1 MIDQSG
7 KVSPMMTKTSRS
19 FFVRKSCIATV
30 LLWVFQLMGSPAGAG
45 EANPLKPI
53 DTSSPRTTLQGF
65 LEFMNEGYATGYGRM
80 QSYLASS
87 KLYLS
92 PEDVAAVQSTLHYLE
107 SAQRTL
113 DLSELPP
120 ATARE
125 SSRRLAIQLKEILDR
140 IDLPPIESVPD
151 AQAMAQAE
159 FKRWTLPGS
168 EIRIA
173 RVEKGPRAG
182 EYLFTPET
190 VSRLPDFYLKVQDLP
205 YRPGASAG
213 WYGWSQYVPTGVA
226 LALDK
231 VVPPRWVLN
240 VPQWTQATFIDQP
253 LWRWFGI
260 VAVFVA
266 GFAVILFCYR
276 LSRHWAGR
284 ATSAGR
290 WADLLR
296 PFSLVMV
303 TPAVALILADVLR
316 ISGAVYQV
324 VTLSLWTLF
333 FLALT
338 WTVWVAGGAV
348 AESMIAHERLRAS
361 SIDSQ
366 LIRLVLRLL
375 TIVLA
380 IAILVAGADRI
391 GLPAYSVL
399 AGLGV
404 GGLAV
409 ALAAQQT
416 LANLLGSIIIMIEK
430 PFAIG
435 HWIKVKELE
444 GTVEDIGFRST
455 RIRTFYDSL
464 VTIPSSQLVSST
476 VDNMELRAFR
486 QVKTVLNLTYDTPA
500 EKIEGFV
507 EGIQHI
513 IQTHPNTRKDFIQ
526 VVLNDLGPHS
536 LDILMNFFLK
546 VPNRMSELVERQR
559 ILLAILRL
567 AESMEVRFAF
577 PTQTLHIES
586 LPGKMRTTGDESA
599 DC

>member
-1 MIDQSG
+1 MTDQSG
-7 KVSPMMTKTSRS
+7 KVRPMMTEAKRS
-19 FFVRKSCIATV
+19 FFVRQSCLAV
-30 LLWVFQLMGSPAGAG
+30 ALLWVFQIAGNPAGAV

-53 DTSSPRTTLQGF
+53 DTSSPRSTLQGF
-65 LEFMNEGYATGYGRM
+65 LEFMNEGYAAGYGRM
-80 QSYLASS
+80 QAYLASS
-87 KLYLS
+87 SLYLS
-92 PEDVAAVQSTLHYLE
+92 PEDLAAVLGALRHLE

-125 SSRRLAIQLKEILDR
+125 SARRLALQLKEILDR
-140 IDLPPIESVPD
+140 IDVPPIESVPD
-151 AQAMAQAE
+151 AQAMTVAE

-182 EYLFTPET
+182 EYLFSPET

-205 YRPGASAG
+205 YKPGASAG
-213 WYGWSQYVPTGVA
+213 WYGWSQYLPTGVA
-226 LALDK
+226 LALRK
-231 VVPPRWVLN
+231 VVPPRWLLQ
-240 VPQWTQATFIDQP
+240 VPHWTQATFIDQP

-260 VAVFVA
+260 AAVFA
-266 GFAVILFCYR
+266 GGLAVILMCYR
-276 LSRHWAGR
+276 LSRYWAAR
-284 ATSAGR
+284 SASAGR

-324 VTLSLWTLF
+324 VTLSLWALF

-348 AESMIAHERLRAS
+348 AESVIARERLIAG

-380 IAILVAGADRI
+380 VAILVAGADRV

-435 HWIKVKELE
+435 HWIKLKDLE

-476 VDNMELRAFR
+476 VDNMELRAYR

-500 EKIEGFV
+500 RKIEDFA
-507 EGIQHI
+507 EGIRHI
-513 IQTHPNTRKDFIQ
+513 IQAHPNTRKDVIQ
-526 VVLNDLGPHS
+526 VVLNDFGPHS
-536 LDILMNFFLK
+536 LDILMNFFLQ
-546 VPNRMSELVERQR
+546 VPDRMSELVARQS
-559 ILLAILRL
+559 ILLDILRL
-567 AESMEVRFAF
+567 AEAMEVRFAF
-577 PTQTLHIES
+577 PTQTVHIES
-586 LPGKMRTTGDESA
+586 MPGAVQSVAVEAVGL
-599 DC
+599 